1 MIQPRVVRALGFFIS
16 LLKHFLDLETSFL
29 LFFSCEK
36 PLDFIS
42 MEAAA
47 SLDYLCLLMM
57 ASLQH
62 FSLPLCLRNSQTVRF
77 YPGVRK

>member
-1 MIQPRVVRALGFFIS
+1 MTKAIMIQPRVVRALGFFIS

-47 SLDYLCLLMM
+47 SRVYNI
-57 ASLQH
+57 SYSRTH
-62 FSLPLCLRNSQTVRF
+62 
-77 YPGVRK
+77 